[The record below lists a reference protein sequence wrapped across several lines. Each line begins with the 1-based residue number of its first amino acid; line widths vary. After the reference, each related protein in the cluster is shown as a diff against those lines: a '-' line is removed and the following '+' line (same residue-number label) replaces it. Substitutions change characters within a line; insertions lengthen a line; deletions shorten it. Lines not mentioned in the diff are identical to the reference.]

1 MPTIVVAVPSVAP
14 PMNTHA
20 PAEFVPSPEQLRLLV
35 GSLRDGVWLWDTETK
50 SSYVSPRIGELLG
63 CGVDRVPATVEA
75 LEALVHPEDWPAYLA
90 AIREQLAAGVG
101 YSLLV
106 RMRKEPDGF
115 RYFQVRSD
123 AQRDPESGA
132 VRFLA
137 GSMSDVHEQE
147 LTRRLLVGERRVAE
161 MIARRENLKDT
172 LTELVGTLELQMPG
186 AVCSVLMVDPENK
199 CLRDGAAPG
208 LPPEFRQAVDGLAYG
223 PIGGSCGT
231 AVHRKEVV
239 VVEDIATDP
248 LWADYR
254 HLILPHG
261 YRSCWSFPV
270 EDPSGEVLA
279 TFAVYRRRTHY
290 PDDAEKELV
299 RRAAHLVDIAV
310 RDHREQNLMRETVAR
325 LSRSEARLAFHMR
338 ETPLIILELDAGGA
352 VRFWNPAA
360 ELAFGYTAAEALGA
374 SFWDLI
380 IPATEVEKVSRIWNE
395 ILSRTGSIHAENANR
410 TKDGRTIVCEW
421 SNTRLLD
428 SDGRVTGVATIGR
441 DVTESRRMVEALRES
456 ERRYA
461 TVVSATKTGLWDWN
475 IGKGEVYFSPEWCR
489 LLGYEPAEVAQRVEF
504 FHAALHPADLD
515 RVQRLTR
522 EHLAGQSPVKIDETR
537 LRTKSGAYR
546 WFLDSGTVISRDV
559 TGAPIRMVGTITD
572 ITDLKAAQEELLRN
586 ARILRSTEVAA
597 KVGGWEFD
605 VVANKLFW
613 TEETYRLHDLVPGE
627 FGPTVDNAIAF
638 YTPESARRI
647 SECVRRCIAQAVPYD
662 DEFEIITSKGR
673 RLPVR
678 SAGLPLVVGGSVV
691 RVYGAFQDISEIKSR
706 ENALRQRDALMRA
719 VAGMARDLLGAGSLR
734 TVIGGILQRLGEAV
748 GVSRAL
754 VFENVLM
761 PDGSPGVVPRFKWL
775 APGIAPADPGAPP
788 DKAYSYDD
796 GFGRWREVFAAGGE
810 IWGTAIEMPPDEAAH
825 LRALGILAVLK
836 VPVFVRGVWWG
847 SVGFDDCETERRWS
861 PGEVDALKTAA
872 GILGEAIGRENDAVE
887 RHAFEIKLQETQ
899 KLESLG
905 ILAGG
910 IAHDFNN
917 LLTTILGNASLVHEA
932 LAHDAKLL
940 PLVGQIEQASQHA
953 AELCQQMLAYSGRS
967 SFVTRRADLNVLV
980 AETVGLLKASLNK
993 KIAFEL
999 HLADALPG
1007 VRCDVAQIRQIILN
1021 LIINAG
1027 DSIGDAEGR
1036 ILLRTRSLV
1045 GSPELFEGAR
1055 VVPEV
1060 PGGPFV
1066 EFSVED
1072 TGGGMCTETL
1082 ARIFDPFF
1090 TTKFAGR
1097 GLGLAAVLGIVRGHR
1112 GALGVT
1118 SKVGRGSCFTVHFPA
1133 VDPAPKSPAPP
1144 AVPASSVQKGKALVI
1159 DDEEGIRN
1167 VTCSML
1173 RRIGYDPE
1181 TAVDGADGLAK
1192 FRDDPERYSLVL
1204 VDLTMPKMDGYE
1216 TLAGLR
1222 KLSANVPVFLMS
1234 GYDESMAAS
1243 RVADA
1248 AISGFIQKPF
1258 SLGGL
1263 RERLASI

>member
-1 MPTIVVAVPSVAP
+1 
-14 PMNTHA
+14 MNTFA

-50 SSYVSPRIGELLG
+50 SSYISPRNGELLG
-63 CGVDRVPATVEA
+63 CEIDSVPATVEG
-75 LEALVHPEDWPAYLA
+75 LEALVHPEDWPSYLA
-90 AIREQLAAGVG
+90 AIREQLATGVG

-106 RMRKEPDGF
+106 RMRKEPDGY
-115 RYFQVRSD
+115 RYFRVRSD

-137 GSMSDVHEQE
+137 GSTSDVHEQE

-161 MIARRENLKDT
+161 MIARREELTDI

-186 AVCSVLMVDPENK
+186 AVCSVLLVDAEKK

-208 LPPEFRQAVDGLAYG
+208 LPPEFREAINGMAFG
-223 PIGGSCGT
+223 PCEGSCGT
-231 AVHRKEVV
+231 AVHRKEIV

-279 TFAVYRRRTHY
+279 TFAVYRRSLHY

-310 RDHREQNLMRETVAR
+310 RDHREQSLMRDTVAR

-338 ETPLIILELDAGGA
+338 GTPLIILELDAGGA
-352 VRFWNPAA
+352 IRFWNPAA
-360 ELAFGYTAAEALGA
+360 ELVFGYTAAEALGR

-380 IPATEVEKVSRIWNE
+380 VPATEVEKVSRIWNE
-395 ILSRTGSIHAENANR
+395 ILSQTGSTHAENANR

-428 SDGRVTGVATIGR
+428 HDGRVTGVATIGR
-441 DVTESRRMVEALRES
+441 DVTESRRMVEALSES

-461 TVVSATKTGLWDWN
+461 TVVGATKTGLWDWD
-475 IGKGEVYFSPEWCR
+475 ISTGQVYHSPEWCR
-489 LLGYEPAEVAQRVEF
+489 LLGYEREDVPQHVDF
-504 FHAALHPADLD
+504 FFQVLHPGDVD
-515 RVQRLTR
+515 RVKRLT
-522 EHLAGQSPVKIDETR
+522 EDHLAGRTDVARDEIR
-537 LRTKSGAYR
+537 LRVKSGEYR
-546 WFLDSGTVISRDV
+546 WFLDLGKVVSRKDDGT
-559 TGAPIRMVGTITD
+559 PLRMVGTITD
-572 ITDLKAAQEELLRN
+572 ITDLKAVQEELLRN

-605 VVANKLFW
+605 VVLNKLFW

-647 SECVRRCIAQAVPYD
+647 SECVRRCIEQAVPYD
-662 DEFEIITSKGR
+662 DEFEILTAKGR

-678 SAGLPLVVGGSVV
+678 SAGLPLVVGGVVV

-706 ENALRQRDALMRA
+706 EGALRQRDALMRA
-719 VAGMARDLLGAGSLR
+719 VAGMARDLLGAGSWR
-734 TVIGGILQRLGEAV
+734 TVIGGILQRLGEAAC
-748 GVSRAL
+748 VSRAL
-754 VFENVLM
+754 VFENVPM
-761 PDGSPGVVPRFKWL
+761 PDGSPGVVPRFRWL
-775 APGIAPADPGAPP
+775 APGVAVAVPGAPP
-788 DKAYSYDD
+788 DKVYSYAD
-796 GFGRWREVFAAGGE
+796 GFGRWRDVFAGGGE

-861 PGEVDALKTAA
+861 PGEIDALKTAA
-872 GILGEAIGRENDAVE
+872 GLLGEAIGRENDAVE
-887 RHAFEIKLQETQ
+887 WQVFERKLQETQ

-932 LAHDAKLL
+932 VAQDAKLL

-967 SFVTRRADLNVLV
+967 SFVTRRADLNALV

-999 HLADALPG
+999 HLADTLPA
-1007 VRCDVAQIRQIILN
+1007 VLCDVAQIRQIILN

-1036 ILLRTRSLV
+1036 IVLRTRALA
-1045 GSPELFEGAR
+1045 GSPELFLGAR
-1055 VVPEV
+1055 IVPET

-1072 TGGGMCTETL
+1072 TGGGMSPGTL

-1090 TTKFAGR
+1090 TTKFTGR

-1112 GALGVT
+1112 GALAVT
-1118 SKVGRGSCFTVHFPA
+1118 SEVGRGSCFTVHFPA
-1133 VDPAPKSPAPP
+1133 VDAAPATPA
-1144 AVPASSVQKGKALVI
+1144 ASVAPASVMQKGKALVI

-1173 RRIGYDPE
+1173 RRIGYEPE

-1192 FRDDPERYSLVL
+1192 FREDPKRYSLVL

-1234 GYDESMAAS
+1234 GYDESVAAS

-1263 RERLASI
+1263 RQRLASI